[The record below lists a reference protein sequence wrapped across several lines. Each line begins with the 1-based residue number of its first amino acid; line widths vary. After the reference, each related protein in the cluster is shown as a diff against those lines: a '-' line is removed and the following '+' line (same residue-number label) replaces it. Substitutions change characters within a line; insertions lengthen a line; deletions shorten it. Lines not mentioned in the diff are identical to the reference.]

1 MGTEVLEK
9 TDTWV
14 LEIAVKNRPN
24 GNIHVQITGC
34 AH

>member
-1 MGTEVLEK
+1 
-9 TDTWV
+9 V